1 MQKSSVAPLDNMKTV
16 QFLGYSF
23 FAGTLEE
30 LQGVVTEAVQEGK
43 KLHIVT
49 VNPEMLVVRNPDFRS
64 VLERAEIRL
73 PDGIGVVWGAKFLR
87 CGNLER
93 LPGIEVAEA
102 LMEWG
107 REKGWRFYFL
117 GARESVVAQAVE
129 NLLRRYPGLCIAGF
143 HHGYFEDDAAVLADI
158 AASCPQVLFVGMGVP
173 RQEMWIARHRDVLPA
188 QIFMGVGGSFDVWA
202 GRVRRAPLCFR
213 CLGLE
218 WLWRVVCEPRRVR
231 RVVPAFARFGILL
244 LKERWRRGWY
254 NTS

>member
-1 MQKSSVAPLDNMKTV
+1 MPLGDARTV
-16 QFLGYSF
+16 HFLGYSF

-30 LQGVVTEAVQEGK
+30 LRGVVEGAIQEGK

-49 VNPEMLVVRNPDFRS
+49 VNPEMLVVRDPGFRS

-73 PDGIGVVWGAKFLR
+73 PDGIGVVWGARFLR

-102 LMEWG
+102 LMGWG
-107 REKGWRFYFL
+107 REKGWRFYLL
-117 GARESVVAQAVE
+117 GARESVVTQAVE

-143 HHGYFEDDAAVLADI
+143 HHGYFEDDAKVLADI
-158 AASCPQVLFVGMGVP
+158 VASAPHVLFVGMGAP
-173 RQEMWIARHRDVLPA
+173 RQEIWIARYRDALPA
-188 QIFMGVGGSFDVWA
+188 FVFMGVGGSFDVWA
-202 GRVRRAPLCFR
+202 GRLRRAPLFFR

-218 WLWRVVCEPRRVR
+218 WLWRVICEPYRMR
-231 RVVPAFARFGILL
+231 RVVPAFARFGVRLL
-244 LKERWRRGWY
+244 REWWRRRWY